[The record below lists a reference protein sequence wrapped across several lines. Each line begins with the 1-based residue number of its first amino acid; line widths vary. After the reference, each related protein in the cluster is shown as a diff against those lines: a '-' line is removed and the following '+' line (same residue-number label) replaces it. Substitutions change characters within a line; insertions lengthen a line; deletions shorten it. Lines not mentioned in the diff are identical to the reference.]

1 MVSNRVI
8 TMYLRCLKGDQP
20 RSWLQW
26 LPWSE
31 FCYNSSYQTTL
42 KCSPFKVV
50 YGRDPPSPI
59 LLSYQ
64 PGVSWV
70 AAVDKKLQAR
80 DEFMTEMRE
89 RLIQSQVTMKSYHDQ
104 KRREIVFQEGD
115 WVWLKL

>member
-1 MVSNRVI
+1 
-8 TMYLRCLKGDQP
+8 
-20 RSWLQW
+20 
-26 LPWSE
+26 
-31 FCYNSSYQTTL
+31 
-42 KCSPFKVV
+42 
-50 YGRDPPSPI
+50 
-59 LLSYQ
+59 
-64 PGVSWV
+64 V